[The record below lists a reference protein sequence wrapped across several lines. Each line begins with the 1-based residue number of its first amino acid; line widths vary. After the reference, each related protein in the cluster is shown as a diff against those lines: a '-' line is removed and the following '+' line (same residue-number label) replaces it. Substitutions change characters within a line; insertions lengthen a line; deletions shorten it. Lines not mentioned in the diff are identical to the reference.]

1 MYTQFSFLLLSPC
14 CFLLRIQFLCL
25 RLTMKYFLPYTHTGY
40 TQIIKVYEIRLNR
53 KQNWDTEKNKQEKNR
68 WFFFHSFHFML
79 LNFVCYQNQ
88 HKIPKMSTVHVV
100 VTIFFFQI
108 NISHCSLVFGQR
120 SNDINS
126 SKNNPFIFSLC
137 RKVKELTKHFL

>member
-25 RLTMKYFLPYTHTGY
+25 RLTMKYFLPYTHTGH

-79 LNFVCYQNQ
+79 LYFVCYQNQ

-100 VTIFFFQI
+100 VTIFF
-108 NISHCSLVFGQR
+108 
-120 SNDINS
+120 SN
-126 SKNNPFIFSLC
+126 KHFALQFSFWA
-137 RKVKELTKHFL
+137 KVKRHQFKQKQPLYFFFMSKSERVN